1 METVITQPLM
11 SVTEATQ
18 LSDGEL
24 MQALKKHWQ
33 LETDALQVWGELIE
47 INTQDDTF
55 IKLTNV
61 KAVNQTKLLTYP
73 LDIPTQTDIPR
84 RGIFLSSKVAREFYT
99 DKGVRWIT
107 CAVELSGSKERD
119 KHNNPFI
126 LKVQPSS
133 IKPLTELSELKD
145 EQHQWG
151 YITEEV
157 ISHVSNLNKELLEQ
171 KNAALIE
178 EVKNKEQ
185 KINDIESAIASV
197 QQQKDSANNQL
208 VKAQKALESVKEKEI
223 EMKQSLSELTRYI
236 DHKTR
241 ILEQLD
247 LIDKVD
253 DLSEAVEEDV
263 GEYLNFSSDFNG
275 NYPLVSQYIQANLA
289 ENGFLYPKEIVDNFI
304 TLLRCNDLI
313 VLAGDSG
320 SGKTSLVKAFAKAI
334 GGVAKIIPVKPN
346 WTGSEDLVGYYNPIE
361 KKYISTPFLDAL
373 IEARDNP
380 TKPYLICLDEMNLAK
395 VEYYFADFLSKM
407 EERNGAPKINLYS
420 DDSVG
425 HTLSEIKTVLSIL
438 QDARNDSQNGESM
451 SFVEL
456 IQDEAINKKLRLAF
470 GMSDQESLVKYH
482 GDIRRLIAERTNKPS
497 VITLPE
503 NVRIIGSVNI
513 DDTTHFLSPK
523 ILDRVHVMQFQSP
536 LLMDLAGIKAEIE
549 SNKEKGL
556 YELDISRFDLPV
568 KFTNSEMGRRQEYP
582 PFNDSSPFCELMRKY
597 VREYFHPLGLD
608 FGMRPVRQG
617 LNYQNYFKDV
627 NSNEQESLNNFFL
640 FKVLPKLNFDGT
652 VKVGEYH
659 KHELL
664 LQMHGEL
671 KQDIGDDIKFNESF
685 SSVKLLGALLE
696 KAEANGWNVNF
707 WL

>member
-1 METVITQPLM
+1 METVNTQPLM
-11 SVTEATQ
+11 TVTEAKQ
-18 LSDGEL
+18 LSDDEL
-24 MQALKKHWQ
+24 LQAIKAHWQ
-33 LETDALQVWGELIE
+33 IETDELQVWGELIE
-47 INTQDDTF
+47 INTHDDTF

-61 KAVNQTKLLTYP
+61 KAVNQTQLLTYP
-73 LDIPTQTDIPR
+73 FSIPVLNDIPR
-84 RGIFLSSKVAREFYT
+84 RGIFLTSKVAREFYT

-107 CAVELSGSKERD
+107 CGVELSGDKERD

-126 LKVQPSS
+126 LKVRPSS
-133 IKPLTELSELKD
+133 IKPLTELSQLKD
-145 EQHQWG
+145 KQHQSG
-151 YITEEV
+151 YITEQI
-157 ISHVSNLNKELLEQ
+157 ISHVSNINKALLEQ
-171 KNAALIE
+171 KNATLIE
-178 EVKNKEQ
+178 DVKDKEQ
-185 KINDIESAIASV
+185 QINDIESGIASV
-197 QQQKDSANNQL
+197 QQQKDTANEQL
-208 VKAQKALESVKEKEI
+208 VKAQKALESVKEKEVK
-223 EMKQSLSELTRYI
+223 MKQSLSELTRYI
-236 DHKTR
+236 EHKTR

-247 LIDKVD
+247 LIDKVGES
-253 DLSEAVEEDV
+253 SEAIEE
-263 GEYLNFSSDFNG
+263 EQSEHLNFSSDFNG
-275 NYPLVSQYIQANLA
+275 NYLLASQYIQANLA

-320 SGKTSLVKAFAKAI
+320 AGKTSLVKAFAKAI

-407 EERNGAPKINLYS
+407 EERNEAPKINLYS
-420 DDSVG
+420 DDSIG

-438 QDARNDSQNGESM
+438 QDARSGSENGESM

-497 VITLPE
+497 AINLPE

-556 YELDISRFDLPV
+556 FELDISRFDLPV
-568 KFTNSEMGRRQEYP
+568 KFSNGEMGKWVGDKNTRL
-582 PFNDSSPFCELMRKY
+582 LMHRIL
-597 VREYFHPLGLD
+597 F
-608 FGMRPVRQG
+608 
-617 LNYQNYFKDV
+617 V
-627 NSNEQESLNNFFL
+627 N
-640 FKVLPKLNFDGT
+640 
-652 VKVGEYH
+652 
-659 KHELL
+659 
-664 LQMHGEL
+664 
-671 KQDIGDDIKFNESF
+671 
-685 SSVKLLGALLE
+685 
-696 KAEANGWNVNF
+696 
-707 WL
+707 